1 MDHLTIRIGKQE
13 QNDTVSFASEELK
26 RYLQAID
33 NTLSFSVLSFSKADL
48 SKKEILW
55 IGTAS
60 FFPSDET
67 EFGESELDDGILI
80 STKKNGGLIAGTNP
94 RSVLIAT
101 YRFLK
106 ELGVRW
112 IRPGKEGERVPKKK
126 IQSLD
131 VDVKEYASYRNRGI
145 CAEGAVSF
153 ETVHDMIDY
162 LPKAGLN
169 SWFFEGFEPVML
181 FRRWYNHKSNPYLES
196 EYKSEEQ
203 IREQEAAF
211 IRELKRRGIISHKVG
226 HGWTC
231 EPFGMDSSRRTPLE
245 QTDIPKDTVPFLPLI
260 DGRRQVFQNV
270 PLLTNL
276 CYSKKEVRKR
286 MADAVASYC
295 SAHPDVNVVHFW
307 LADGSNNHCEC
318 DSCKKKLPS
327 DWYVLL
333 LNEVDEA
340 LTEAGLDTKV
350 AFLIYMD
357 LLWAP
362 EEYRIKNPDRFI
374 LMFAPFTRDYGRNY
388 SDFSDADE
396 SLPEYRRNRLDFSPS
411 LSCYL
416 ARLKSWQRIFKGD
429 SFVFDYH
436 LMYAH
441 FNDPGN
447 EKSAENVFTDMQSLR
462 QIGIDGMISC
472 QLLRGSFPT
481 ALPLH
486 MMAEA
491 LWNRSADKEEAEKDY
506 FLSAYGE
513 DGLKVRAY
521 LSAVSEMFRIYEGPS
536 HGRGAR
542 IEGKLCEDS
551 EKIKA
556 LVNGFQDTVSRNLRR
571 NTACS
576 PEWELLSFH
585 GVYVIRLAE
594 ALRLTEEKDYEKAK
608 EAVGELIDYLN
619 RNEMKIYRAIDVSR
633 AKMHWMRRLD
643 PEKCKNVD
651 VM

>member
-1 MDHLTIRIGKQE
+1 MDHLVIRIGKQE
-13 QNDTVSFASEELK
+13 RNDTISFASEELV
-26 RYLQAID
+26 RYLQVID
-33 NTLSFSVLSFSKADL
+33 NMLSFEVSSHKSADL
-48 SKKEILW
+48 SEKEILW

-60 FFPSDET
+60 FFLQEETGLKESD
-67 EFGESELDDGILI
+67 LDDGILI
-80 STKKNGGLIAGTNP
+80 ETEKSGGIIAGTNP
-94 RSVLIAT
+94 RSVLIAA

-112 IRPGKEGERVPKKK
+112 IRPGKEGERIPKKR
-126 IQSLD
+126 IRHFD
-131 VDVKEYASYRNRGI
+131 VSVREYASYRNRGI

-153 ETVHDMIDY
+153 ETVNDMIDY

-181 FRRWYNHKSNPYLES
+181 FRRWYNHKSNPYLDR
-196 EYKSEEQ
+196 EYKSEEE
-203 IREQEAAF
+203 IRKNEALF
-211 IRELKRRGIISHKVG
+211 ISELEKRSIISHKVG

-231 EPFGMDSSRRTPLE
+231 EPFGLDSSTRTPCE
-245 QTDIPKDTVPFLPLI
+245 QTDLSKDTLSCLPLI
-260 DGRRQVFQNV
+260 NGKRQVFQNV

-276 CYSKKEVRKR
+276 CYSQKEVRRR
-286 MADAVASYC
+286 MTDAVVDYC
-295 SAHPDVNVVHFW
+295 RSHPDVNIVHFW

-318 DSCKKKLPS
+318 EACRKKLPS

-333 LNEVDEA
+333 LNEIDTA
-340 LTEAGLDTKV
+340 LTEAGLDTKI

-362 EEYRIKNPDRFI
+362 EEYRIEHPDRFI
-374 LMFAPFTRDYGRNY
+374 LMFAPFTREYGKSYN
-388 SDFSDADE
+388 DFADTDVK
-396 SLPEYRRNRLDFSPS
+396 LPGYQRNRLDFDPS
-411 LSCYL
+411 LSGYL

-447 EKSAENVFTDMQSLR
+447 EKSAANIFEDMRSLKK
-462 QIGIDGMISC
+462 IGINGMISC

-481 ALPLH
+481 SLPLYL
-486 MMAEA
+486 MAET
-491 LWNRSADKEEAEKDY
+491 LWNRNADRKEAEEDY
-506 FLSAYGE
+506 FLSAYGS
-513 DGLKVRAY
+513 DGLQVLAY
-521 LSAVSEMFRIYEGPS
+521 LNQISEMFYLYEGPS

-556 LVNGFQDTVSRNLRR
+556 HVNGFKDTISRNSRED
-571 NTACS
+571 TACS
-576 PEWELLSFH
+576 AEWALLSYH
-585 GVYVIRLAE
+585 GEYVIKLAE
-594 ALRLTEEKDYEKAK
+594 ALKLTEEKDYEKAK
-608 EAVGELIDYLN
+608 GEIGELIDYLN
-619 RNEMKIYRAIDVSR
+619 RNETNVYCAIDVSR
-633 AKMHWMRRLD
+633 AKMHWLRRLD
-643 PEKCKNVD
+643 PEKCRNVD

>member
-1 MDHLTIRIGKQE
+1 MDRLTIRIGKQE
-13 QNDTVSFASEELK
+13 EDNTVGFAAEELV
-26 RYLQAID
+26 RYLKLAD
-33 NTLSFSVLSFSKADL
+33 DTLSFEVFSQEKAET
-48 SKKEILW
+48 SKKEVLW

-60 FFPSDET
+60 FFSPEET
-67 EFGESELDDGILI
+67 GLKEADLDDSILI
-80 STKKNGGLIAGTNP
+80 STKKTGGIIAGTNP
-94 RSVLIAT
+94 RSVLIAA
-101 YRFLK
+101 YRLLK
-106 ELGVRW
+106 ELGFRW
-112 IRPGKEGERVPKKK
+112 VRPGKDGERIPEKKFR
-126 IQSLD
+126 SFD
-131 VDVKEYASYRNRGI
+131 VSVSESASYRNRGI

-153 ETVHDMIDY
+153 ETVSDMIDY

-169 SWFFEGFEPVML
+169 SWFFEGFEPMML
-181 FRRWYNHKSNPYLES
+181 FRRWYNHKSNPYLEG
-196 EYKSEEQ
+196 EYKSAEE
-203 IREQEAAF
+203 IRENEAIF
-211 IRELKRRGIISHKVG
+211 IRELEKRGIISHKVG

-231 EPFGMDSSRRTPLE
+231 EPFGMDSSKRTPCE
-245 QTDIPKDTVPFLPLI
+245 QKDLPKSTLSCLPLI
-260 DGRRQVFQNV
+260 NGRRQVFQDV

-286 MADAVASYC
+286 MTDAVVSYC
-295 SAHPDVNVVHFW
+295 RTHPDVSVVHFW

-318 DSCKKKLPS
+318 AECQKKLPS

-333 LNEVDEA
+333 LNEIDEA
-340 LTEAGLDTKV
+340 LTKERLCTKI

-374 LMFAPFTRDYGRNY
+374 LMFAPFTREYGRSY
-388 SDFSDADE
+388 SDYQDTDVR
-396 SLPEYRRNRLDFSPS
+396 LPGYCRNRLDFDPS
-411 LSCYL
+411 LAAYL
-416 ARLKSWQRIFKGD
+416 ARLKNWQRIFKGD

-447 EKSAENVFTDMQSLR
+447 EKSAANIFNDMQSLR

-521 LSAVSEMFRIYEGPS
+521 LSAISEMFRLYEGPS

-556 LVNGFQDTVSRNLRR
+556 LVNGFQDTVSRHSRK

-585 GVYVIRLAE
+585 GEYVIRLAE

-608 EAVGELIDYLN
+608 EEIGKLIDYLN
-619 RNEMKIYRAIDVSR
+619 RNETKIYRAIDVSR
-633 AKMHWMRRLD
+633 AKMHWIRRLD